1 MVAGQVGLRVFENE
15 MKHIK
20 NRKTVV
26 EALMNNIKLNS
37 DLRDLA
43 RKTLL
48 DENEATTHEEVVKL
62 FEEFLGAKEPGNRVA
77 Y

>member
-1 MVAGQVGLRVFENE
+1 
-15 MKHIK
+15 
-20 NRKTVV
+20 
-26 EALMNNIKLNS
+26 MNNIKLNS